1 MALTL
6 LLCFWCCVSQWDM
19 ENITSQPNLPYPK
32 LAPLFL
38 AEASSSIS
46 SPKKS
51 TKNVL
56 FLPDLSQD
64 FSFLA
69 LGFHPPWP
77 WAIQRA
83 HLCFALKSGPRNGVA
98 KRQGCS
104 HSGVTRT
111 KLLEEKL
118 MILRKKKSAWGGLSS
133 VWHITRDIW
142 RCLGTWTTSA
152 ASPHA
157 LGVGY
162 ALLYILCKNHFTFWR
177 VKIHLV
183 HMPFHLQP
191 KRKSQK
197 KLYFYCSSRPLISLH
212 FPCLCVCGNVHFVG
226 THDAF

>member
-1 MALTL
+1 M
-6 LLCFWCCVSQWDM
+6 
-19 ENITSQPNLPYPK
+19 
-32 LAPLFL
+32 
-38 AEASSSIS
+38 
-46 SPKKS
+46 
-51 TKNVL
+51 L

-83 HLCFALKSGPRNGVA
+83 HLCFALKSSPRNGVA
-98 KRQGCS
+98 KCQGCS

-118 MILRKKKSAWGGLSS
+118 MILRKKKLAWGGLSS

-142 RCLGTWTTSA
+142 QCLGTWTTSA

-177 VKIHLV
+177 AKIHLV

-197 KLYFYCSSRPLISLH
+197 SCISIVHLALWFLSIFLAFVCVGMCILWERIMCFNVFCSCLVGPLLKPYGPPWAEKLGWKIQRDSLVQIQCRPFEVLGASTAARS
-212 FPCLCVCGNVHFVG
+212 N
-226 THDAF
+226 